1 MRDTRDSAL
10 LVGKFAT
17 VQLPLADLTDKT
29 GGMIGL
35 ITRHSVLLSA
45 VDWGAAFLKRNLKK
59 LYRGEPP
66 WRALSKHAGYLGR
79 ESFTK
84 HGQVQ

>member
-17 VQLPLADLTDKT
+17 VQLPLAHLADKT
-29 GGMIGL
+29 GRMVGL

-45 VDWGAAFLKRNLKK
+45 VDWSAAFLKPNSINI
-59 LYRGEPP
+59 YRGESP
-66 WRALSKHAGYLGR
+66 K
-79 ESFTK
+79 
-84 HGQVQ
+84 